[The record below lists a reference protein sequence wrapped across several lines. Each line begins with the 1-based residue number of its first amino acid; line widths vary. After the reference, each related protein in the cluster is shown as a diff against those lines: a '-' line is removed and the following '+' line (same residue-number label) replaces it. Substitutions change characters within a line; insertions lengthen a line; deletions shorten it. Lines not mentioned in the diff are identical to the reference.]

1 MREQPYPGK
10 APPRGAPMGYLGVVG
25 ARLVRRGRRQAGSC
39 PHRPASG
46 APRPG
51 AKPHRASQRP
61 TEALRAPSRP
71 AEPPQRTAEP
81 PQSTAE
87 PPQGTAE
94 PPQNPTEPC
103 RAPQSPLTP
112 CRAPQSPT
120 EPRRTAQRPTEL
132 HRTPQSPAEPCRAP
146 SEPNRAAAWLLCPLQ
161 PSHPCG
167 QVTGHQGIYRRLQDG
182 QMLQWPWVWPAGGH
196 RAPFYP
202 GNRRIIP

>member
-25 ARLVRRGRRQAGSC
+25 ARLVRRGRRQAGGC
-39 PHRPASG
+39 PDTPASG

-61 TEALRAPSRP
+61 AEALRAPSHP
-71 AEPPQRTAEP
+71 AEPHAQ
-81 PQSTAE
+81 QS
-87 PPQGTAE
+87 PLS
-94 PPQNPTEPC
+94 
-103 RAPQSPLTP
+103 APQSPL
-112 CRAPQSPT
+112 
-120 EPRRTAQRPTEL
+120 
-132 HRTPQSPAEPCRAP
+132 RTPQSPAEPHRAPSRPAGPHRALQSPVELLRDPQSSIEPLRAPQSPLRTQQSP

-167 QVTGHQGIYRRLQDG
+167 QVTGHQGVYRHLQDG